1 MDQTFQIIL
10 VTFASS
16 LCALIFLLHY
26 FQSRRRV
33 AETKGRSLPQPDGAL
48 PVIGHLLCF
57 SGGKLMHKVL
67 GAMADKHGPGAM
79 AIKLGSHQALVISSW
94 EMARECFTTHD
105 KAFSDRPRIAASELL
120 GYDYAFFGL
129 GPYGEYWRQMRKIV
143 TLHLLSNRQVEM
155 LKPIRASEL
164 ETSIRELYELWVS
177 SGNPKRGV
185 MVDLQPWFVSL
196 IRNMSVRMIGGKR
209 FAGDGVDCSKV
220 IGEFFNLFGV
230 FVLSDY
236 FPFLEWLD
244 FQGHKKSMKR
254 IAKELD
260 NLVGGWLEEHKKRRM
275 SEEGRGA
282 QDFMDVMLEI
292 MEDAHISGFDADTIN
307 KATCLE
313 CFNLQNMLVAGSD
326 IIAVTLTWALSLL
339 LNNRTML
346 DKVQA
351 ELDAQIGRD
360 RIVDESDIKN
370 LVFLQALIKETL
382 RLYPQSPVNGLR
394 SSRKN
399 CTLSHGYHVPAGTK
413 LLVNVWKIHRDES
426 IWPEPNE
433 FNPERFLTTHK
444 DIDVRGQHFELIP
457 FGSGRRSCPGI
468 QLSLQTLHISLAT
481 LLHCFDFAL
490 PSDEKIDMSE
500 SVGLINVKATPL
512 KIKESLVSE
521 SSKKVKSRVFLCFHS
536 SLDILCVI
544 DCTEKKAFM
553 HLSLWKPISLCAAL
567 ILDKKSRKKDGSN
580 HSSEEVKRNPSILR
594 KVIEHKLRE
603 ALEEASEDGSLVKSQ
618 GMDSE
623 AMENQDEG
631 LGRSRSLARLHA
643 QKEFLKATAL
653 AAERI
658 FESEDSIPELIESF
672 SKFLKMY
679 PKYQSSERIDQLRS
693 DEYSHLSGTG
703 PKVCLDYCG
712 FGLFSF
718 LQTVHYWDSSTF
730 SLSEITANLSN
741 HALYG
746 GADKGTVE
754 HDIKSRIMDYLNIPE
769 NEYGLVF
776 TVSRGSAF
784 KLLAESYPFHTNKK
798 LLTMFDHESQSVN
811 WMGQAAREKGA
822 KVYSAWFKWPTL
834 KLCSTDLRKQISNK
848 KRRKKDSATGLF
860 VFPVQSRV
868 TGAKYSYQWMAL
880 AQQNNWHVLLD
891 AGALGPKDMDSL
903 GLSLF
908 RPDFII
914 TSFYRVFGYDPT
926 GFGCL
931 LIKKSVMSSLQNQ
944 SGHAGSGIVKI
955 TPVYPLYLSDS
966 IDGFPG
972 LAEDGEAGGDSEVI
986 KESRPGSQLP
996 AFSGAFTS
1004 AQVRD
1009 VFETEM
1015 EHDNSSDRDG
1025 TSTIFEETESV
1036 SVGEVMRSP
1045 VFSEDESSDNSLW
1058 IDLGQSPLG
1067 SDSAGHPNKQK
1078 MSSPVPPFWF
1088 AGRRN
1093 NKRLSPKPSKVLNSP
1108 MYDKEVNPGH
1118 REDHMLSFDAAVRS
1132 VSQEL
1137 DHFQDIPEEEQFT
1150 EGNLGSREY
1159 RTPNNRLV
1167 HEIEE
1172 VGTRKPH
1179 QMNSAVK
1186 GYGLNKA
1193 STSEHFQNGSTSEI
1207 CREIKDSAIRRE
1219 TEGEFRLLGRRE
1231 GNKFSG
1237 GRFFGIEE
1245 IDQPGSRGRRV
1256 SFSMEDNHKVRL
1268 GHTLEP
1274 GELSATSLDDDEYI
1288 SDGEYDG
1295 QESDRREPEIICK
1308 HLDHINMLGLNKTTF
1323 RLRYLVNWLVTS
1335 LLQLRLPGSNGEDS
1349 VSLVH
1354 IYGPKIKYERGAA
1367 VAFNVRNSNRGLIR
1381 PEVVQKLA
1389 EMHGIYLGIG
1399 ILGHIRILDSS
1410 KQQRGASNLE
1420 DTALCKPMD
1429 NGRHDA
1435 KSGFIR
1441 VEVLTASLGFLS
1453 NFEDVYQLFA
1463 FVAKFLNP
1471 NFIKQ
1476 TLLPTVAEEADA

>member
-1 MDQTFQIIL
+1 
-10 VTFASS
+10 
-16 LCALIFLLHY
+16 
-26 FQSRRRV
+26 
-33 AETKGRSLPQPDGAL
+33 
-48 PVIGHLLCF
+48 
-57 SGGKLMHKVL
+57 
-67 GAMADKHGPGAM
+67 
-79 AIKLGSHQALVISSW
+79 
-94 EMARECFTTHD
+94 
-105 KAFSDRPRIAASELL
+105 
-120 GYDYAFFGL
+120 
-129 GPYGEYWRQMRKIV
+129 
-143 TLHLLSNRQVEM
+143 
-155 LKPIRASEL
+155 
-164 ETSIRELYELWVS
+164 
-177 SGNPKRGV
+177 
-185 MVDLQPWFVSL
+185 
-196 IRNMSVRMIGGKR
+196 
-209 FAGDGVDCSKV
+209 
-220 IGEFFNLFGV
+220 
-230 FVLSDY
+230 
-236 FPFLEWLD
+236 
-244 FQGHKKSMKR
+244 
-254 IAKELD
+254 
-260 NLVGGWLEEHKKRRM
+260 
-275 SEEGRGA
+275 
-282 QDFMDVMLEI
+282 
-292 MEDAHISGFDADTIN
+292 
-307 KATCLE
+307 
-313 CFNLQNMLVAGSD
+313 
-326 IIAVTLTWALSLL
+326 
-339 LNNRTML
+339 ML

-351 ELDAQIGRD
+351 ELDIQIGRD

-370 LVFLQALIKETL
+370 LVFLQAVIKETL

-426 IWPEPNE
+426 IWPDPNE
-433 FNPERFLTTHK
+433 FKPERFLTTHK

-512 KIKESLVSE
+512 KVCLTPRLPATLFGALSLFSLFKASSVSSDNTVAVCSSGWGGRDASKISTQSALRKKYFLPCLMIPICHGDPPSVFRAHERSTQVFLVSFHE
-521 SSKKVKSRVFLCFHS
+521 INRMKMERKKSYSEVLK
-536 SLDILCVI
+536 
-544 DCTEKKAFM
+544 KKAFM

-567 ILDKKSRKKDGSN
+567 ILDKKSRKRDGPN
-580 HSSEEVKRNPSILR
+580 HSSEEVKKNPSILR

-631 LGRSRSLARLHA
+631 MGRSRSLARLHA

-658 FESEDSIPELIESF
+658 FESEDSIPELMESF
-672 SKFLKMY
+672 SKFLTMY

-944 SGHAGSGIVKI
+944 SGHTGSGIVKI

-972 LAEDGEAGGDSEVI
+972 LAEDGETGGDSEVI

-1015 EHDNSSDRDG
+1015 ENDNSSDRDG

-1058 IDLGQSPLG
+1058 IDLGQSPVG

-1078 MSSPVPPFWF
+1078 MASPVPPFWF

-1093 NKRLSPKPSKVLNSP
+1093 NKRLSPKPSKILNSP

-1150 EGNLGSREY
+1150 EGNLASREY
-1159 RTPNNRLV
+1159 RTPNNRFIR
-1167 HEIEE
+1167 EIEE
-1172 VGTRKPH
+1172 VETRKPDR
-1179 QMNSAVK
+1179 MNSAVK
-1186 GYGLNKA
+1186 GYGGLNKG
-1193 STSEHFQNGSTSEI
+1193 STSEHFQNGSTSEM

-1268 GHTLEP
+1268 GHMVEP
-1274 GELSATSLDDDEYI
+1274 GEFSATSLDDDEYI